1 MSQWTTTVR
10 VKGKVTRERH
20 ATFDEALDS
29 AERHA
34 GQAALKPAVQTVDLK
49 VREYAPAAQVSAR
62 IEVSGPGRLLPA
74 VRAGLDVRGDGST
87 AAWTGR
93 LQRTVIEPDDRETP
107 TDALRRA
114 LSSEV

>member
-20 ATFDEALDS
+20 ATLDEALAS
-29 AERHA
+29 AERH
-34 GQAALKPAVQTVDLK
+34 GSRAALKPAAQTVDLK
-49 VREYAPAAQVSAR
+49 MREYAPAAQVSAR

-93 LQRTVIEPDDRETP
+93 LQRAVIEPKKCETP
-107 TDALRRA
+107 AAALRRVVT
-114 LSSEV
+114 SQV

>member
-1 MSQWTTTVR
+1 MSRWTTTVR
-10 VKGKVTRERH
+10 VKGKVTRERY
-20 ATFDEALDS
+20 ATLNEALDS

-34 GQAALKPAVQTVDLK
+34 GRAALGPAAQTVDLK
-49 VREYAPAAQVSAR
+49 VREYAAAAQVSAR

-93 LQRTVIEPDDRETP
+93 LQRTVVEPKDRETP
-107 TDALRRA
+107 GDALRRA
-114 LSSEV
+114 VKG